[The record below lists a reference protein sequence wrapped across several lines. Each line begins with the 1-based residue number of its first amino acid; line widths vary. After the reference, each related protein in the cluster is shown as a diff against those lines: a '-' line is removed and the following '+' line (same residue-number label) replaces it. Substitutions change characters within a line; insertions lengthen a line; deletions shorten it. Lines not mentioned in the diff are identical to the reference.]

1 MRIRKVSQPTQIEPG
16 TAQITDTY
24 SVSTEDGYSCNYIN
38 NHFSGI
44 TLYSSTDGNN
54 TSITL
59 SDAYTNYSRL
69 KIYFY
74 CHSSKV
80 AYFTQEVDTNVDN
93 FNLMGFYKASDYVG
107 QLISAKFQMS
117 GTSIT
122 YVNSS
127 RLNANTTYSS
137 SQVTMNTKDI
147 YIYKVV
153 GYR

>member
-38 NHFSGI
+38 GT
-44 TLYSSTDGNN
+44 TLYSSANGDN

-59 SDAYTNYSRL
+59 SNAYTNYSRL

-153 GYR
+153 GYK